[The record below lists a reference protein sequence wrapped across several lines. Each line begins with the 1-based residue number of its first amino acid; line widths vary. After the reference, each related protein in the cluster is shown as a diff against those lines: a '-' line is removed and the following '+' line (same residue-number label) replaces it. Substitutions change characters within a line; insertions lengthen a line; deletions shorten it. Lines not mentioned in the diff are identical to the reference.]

1 MLLFYNNSCQGGSPW
16 TPRRGGQAWR
26 GHGSAR
32 RSGGRARWVRVTE
45 AEAEVLRERAQAARV
60 SMGAYLRRRALGQ
73 RERIAAQRRLGASE
87 LRELNRIGVNLN
99 QMARANELR
108 GGGPGGDPGGARAG
122 GRASGR
128 VAGRG
133 DGVMVVKMAA
143 AGRSFGGVADYCLHD
158 RLVPGEAH
166 PESAERVEWTE
177 TRNVATN
184 HGERAATAEAGPE
197 LKRLAGEAAT
207 GRKLEKPVCIGQYQ
221 TPSTGTSC
229 SHARIDRPRRC
240 RPARE
245 PPPRARTHSR
255 DEPYRDATRPACRWA
270 EETT

>member
-1 MLLFYNNSCQGGSPW
+1 M
-16 TPRRGGQAWR
+16 RVVRAGQPI
-26 GHGSAR
+26 
-32 RSGGRARWVRVTE
+32 E
-45 AEAEVLRERAQAARV
+45 AERPLDASERAGHSSTAWIKPLQSWAIACDNSTSFAARSSAPENVMRNSPGV
-60 SMGAYLRRRALGQ
+60 SRMAAGRSPKRRRAA
-73 RERIAAQRRLGASE
+73 ISRR
-87 LRELNRIGVNLN
+87 V
-99 QMARANELR
+99 
-108 GGGPGGDPGGARAG
+108 
-122 GRASGR
+122 RAS
-128 VAGRG
+128 
-133 DGVMVVKMAA
+133 AA
-143 AGRSFGGVADYCLHD
+143 AGCSFGGVADYCLHD

-166 PESAERVEWTE
+166 PERAERVEWTE

-184 HGERAATAEAGPE
+184 HGERAARIMAATAEAGPE